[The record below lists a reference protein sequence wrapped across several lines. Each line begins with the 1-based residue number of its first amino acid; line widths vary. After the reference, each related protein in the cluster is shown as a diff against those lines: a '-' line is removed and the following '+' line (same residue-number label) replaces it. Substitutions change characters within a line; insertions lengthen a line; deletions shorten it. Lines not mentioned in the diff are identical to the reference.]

1 MKFRTQGFTLIEMM
15 IVVAIIGILA
25 SIAMPA
31 YQDYAKR
38 AKISEALTA
47 ISQCRTEI
55 SHYLQVNSTLPSLP
69 NKFGCESTNVAT
81 TAYVRRIRTGTDGS
95 IGVELQSID
104 PMVNNRIVSM
114 VPLDSNGNTYV
125 AGNVQVYRWLCGS
138 TTKGAIKTDVP
149 PNFLPTSCRG

>member
-1 MKFRTQGFTLIEMM
+1 MKFRAQGFTLIEMM

-47 ISQCRTEI
+47 ISQCRTEV
-55 SHYLQVNSTLPSLP
+55 SHYLQVNATLPSLP
-69 NKFGCESTNVAT
+69 NRFGCESTT
-81 TAYVRRIRTGTDGS
+81 PKTAYVRSIKTGTDGS
-95 IGVELQSID
+95 IAVELQSID
-104 PMVNNRIVSM
+104 QAVNFKTVTM
-114 VPLDSNGNTYV
+114 VPLDKNGNTYG
-125 AGNVQVYRWLCGS
+125 AGNVQVYKWLCGS
-138 TTKGAIKTDVP
+138 TTKGALKTDVP